1 MLCSSSL
8 TFPLFLLRTSRSLA
22 SLTIGVEAAAA
33 AAGVC
38 CCGCF
43 LLGCFSFS
51 GSGVRFPRA
60 GGVSR
65 VAWAEIFRSDRSRML
80 SENIMLSW

>member
-1 MLCSSSL
+1 M
-8 TFPLFLLRTSRSLA
+8 FLLRTSRSLA
-22 SLTIGVEAAAA
+22 SLAIGVEADGAL
-33 AAGVC
+33 GVC

-51 GSGVRFPRA
+51 GSGVRFPRV

-80 SENIMLSW
+80 SEERII

>member
-1 MLCSSSL
+1 M
-8 TFPLFLLRTSRSLA
+8 FLLRTSRSLA
-22 SLTIGVEAAAA
+22 SLTIGVEAASAPAA
-33 AAGVC
+33 AVGVEVC
-38 CCGCF
+38 CCVF

-51 GSGVRFPRA
+51 GSGVRFPRV

-80 SENIMLSW
+80 SRKRIMLSWNY